1 MRCDLLID
9 LLIGD
14 VQSVT
19 NYIWLLFLIF
29 ARFLG
34 AIVIHPLFSG
44 DYLSK
49 ILRSSLA
56 LLLSIVVFPHYTT
69 LELNI
74 FWINKVIL
82 LFSNFVYGTVL
93 GFFLAFPIWAIESC
107 GKIIDIQRGEQA
119 GAVISKL
126 TNNPSSSSGKL
137 LTWAFMV
144 YFVMNNGLLF
154 FIETIFNSFEA
165 VPFNRILPIL
175 DLYHINQYI
184 KLFGDYFYW
193 VIILVLP
200 VILGMLFIDI
210 LLGITSS
217 FIPQLNV
224 TVLSMPIKSTIG
236 LFLLSMY
243 LGSLF
248 HNIFVKLI
256 VNIKGIYV

>member
-1 MRCDLLID
+1 MINLLTGDL
-9 LLIGD
+9 
-14 VQSVT
+14 QST
-19 NYIWLLFLIF
+19 INYIWLLFIIF

-44 DYLSK
+44 EYLSK
-49 ILRSSLA
+49 ILRSCLA
-56 LLLSIVVFPHYTT
+56 LLLSIVVFPHYMT
-69 LELNI
+69 LDLNI
-74 FWINKVIL
+74 FWLNKVIL
-82 LFSNFVYGTVL
+82 LFSNFIYGTVL

-119 GAVISKL
+119 GAVISKI

-137 LTWAFMV
+137 LTWAFML
-144 YFVMNNGLLF
+144 YFVTNNGILF
-154 FIETIFNSFEA
+154 FIQTIFNSFEI
-165 VPFNRILPIL
+165 VPFNKILPIL
-175 DLYHINQYI
+175 DISHINQYI

-200 VILGMLFIDI
+200 VLLGMLFIDI
-210 LLGITSS
+210 VLGITSS

-224 TVLSMPIKSTIG
+224 TILSMPIKSTVG

-256 VNIKGIYV
+256 VNIEGLYV